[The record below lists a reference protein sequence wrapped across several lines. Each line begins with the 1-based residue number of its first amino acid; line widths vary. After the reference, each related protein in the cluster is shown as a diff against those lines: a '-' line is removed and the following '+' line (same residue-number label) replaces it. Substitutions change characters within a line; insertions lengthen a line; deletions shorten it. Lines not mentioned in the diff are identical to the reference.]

1 MKVLENNLKKMSLM
15 VLGELPRG
23 KFPLVKLHGGKFPLV
38 KFLRGVFFRG
48 IFP

>member
-1 MKVLENNLKKMSLM
+1 M

-23 KFPLVKLHGGKFPLV
+23 KFPLLKLPGGKFPLV

-48 IFP
+48 IFPWRRLPRG